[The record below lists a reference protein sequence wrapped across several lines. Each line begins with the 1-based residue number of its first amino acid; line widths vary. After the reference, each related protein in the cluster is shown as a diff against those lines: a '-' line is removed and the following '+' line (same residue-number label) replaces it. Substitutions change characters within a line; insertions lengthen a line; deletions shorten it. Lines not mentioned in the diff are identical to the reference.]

1 MPSLGDLSLL
11 EWSQNGQDQEL
22 RLIKMIAGKWKNIAT
37 DGFGMKSYS
46 LTIIEDKHDIENS
59 CRNLFQAFL
68 RSGTPKTGSPT
79 WGGVVTALRKADL
92 TVAADELQAALP
104 HKQ

>member
-22 RLIKMIAGKWKNIAT
+22 RLIKMVAGKWKNLAMK
-37 DGFGMKSYS
+37 GFGMESYS

-68 RSGTPKTGSPT
+68 RSGTPKQEVPLGEVWSQRSERPT
-79 WGGVVTALRKADL
+79 
-92 TVAADELQAALP
+92 LQ
-104 HKQ
+104 

>member
-1 MPSLGDLSLL
+1 MSLL

-22 RLIKMIAGKWKNIAT
+22 RLIKMIAGRWKNLAIE
-37 DGFGMKSYS
+37 GFGMKSYN
-46 LTIIEDKHDIENS
+46 LDIIEDKHDIENS

-79 WGGVVTALRKADL
+79 WGGVVMALRKADL
-92 TVAADELQAALP
+92 QVAADQLQAALP
-104 HKQ
+104 HKY